1 MIIKLT
7 NAVKEHDN
15 KPILINTDH
24 IVSIFP
30 DNIIEG
36 KVITAISTIY
46 SITKESW
53 YVKET
58 PEQIYEQILELT

>member
-36 KVITAISTIY
+36 KVITPVSTVY
-46 SITKESW
+46 SVTKETW
-53 YVKET
+53 MVKET
-58 PEQIYEQILELT
+58 PEQIHEKILELT